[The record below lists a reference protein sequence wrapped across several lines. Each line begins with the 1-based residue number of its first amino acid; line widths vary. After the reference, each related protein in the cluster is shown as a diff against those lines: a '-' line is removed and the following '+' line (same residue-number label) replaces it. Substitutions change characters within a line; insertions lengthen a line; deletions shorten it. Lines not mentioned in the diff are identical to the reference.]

1 MQAWTCGLRCQPPF
15 PIYYRCTS
23 QPLFNENNEKQ
34 RAKFQLRYDQQLAT
48 FQQTID
54 GAEIASGQAISP
66 AASRPR

>member
-1 MQAWTCGLRCQPPF
+1 M
-15 PIYYRCTS
+15 
-23 QPLFNENNEKQ
+23 FNENNEKQ